1 MATRMAI
8 EDRALGALAGAALG
22 DALGMPTQIL
32 TREEIAA
39 AYGHVGDFVAP
50 LPDHPVS
57 RGLAAGTVTDD
68 TEQMLLLAR
77 QLLEGGEAFDQQRWV
92 AALVAWETDVI
103 ARGSHD
109 LLGPSTKRAIA
120 AIRAGTPPQEAGRH
134 GDTNGAAMRI
144 APVGV
149 IMPSAPLQ
157 ALVDRVAETSL
168 ATHNT
173 GVAIAAASAV
183 AAAIS
188 RGVEGG
194 GWRAAIDTAIAAAR
208 TGAASGHPL
217 PGPSMDRLIA
227 DAVALAQGHDHNAA
241 LDRIAAETGTGVDA
255 RQSVPAAFAVLAL
268 ANGDAW
274 RACVLAANLGGDT
287 DTIGAIA
294 GAIAGACCG
303 FSSLPQDRIAQ
314 LRGVDL
320 AELRA
325 LSTELVAA
333 RLAAGS
339 VGSGIA

>member
-39 AYGHVGDFVAP
+39 AYDRVEDFVAP

-57 RGLAAGTVTDD
+57 RGLAPGTVTDD

-77 QLLEGGEAFDQQRWV
+77 QLLEGGENFDQRRWV
-92 AALVAWETDVI
+92 EALVEWETDMI

-109 LLGPSTKRAIA
+109 LLGPSTKQAIA
-120 AIRAGTPPQEAGRH
+120 AIRAGATPQEAGRH

-149 IMPSAPLQ
+149 MMPPAPLE

-183 AAAIS
+183 AAAVS

-208 TGAASGHPL
+208 IGETRGHPVA
-217 PGPSMDRLIA
+217 GPAMDGLIA
-227 DAVALAQGHDHNAA
+227 DAVALAQGDE
-241 LDRIAAETGTGVDA
+241 LDIAFERIATEVGTGVEA
-255 RQSVPAAFAVLAL
+255 RQSIPAAFAVLAV
-268 ANGDAW
+268 AKGDAW
-274 RACVLAANLGGDT
+274 QACVLAANLGGDT

-294 GAIAGACCG
+294 GAVAGACCG
-303 FSSLPQDRIAQ
+303 FSRLPQDRIAQ
-314 LRGVDL
+314 LHGVDPSGL
-320 AELRA
+320 QA
-325 LSTELVAA
+325 
-333 RLAAGS
+333 LAAGLVEARLS
-339 VGSGIA
+339 AHPRRGAT

>member
-8 EDRALGALAGAALG
+8 GDRALGALAGAALG

-39 AYGHVGDFVAP
+39 SYGHVEDFIAP

-57 RGLAAGTVTDD
+57 HGLAAGTVTDD

-77 QLLEGGEAFDQQRWV
+77 RLLEDGDKFDQRRWV
-92 AALVAWETDVI
+92 EALAAWETDMI

-144 APVGV
+144 APIGV

-157 ALVDRVAETSL
+157 ALVDRVAETCL

-173 GVAIAAASAV
+173 SIAIAAASAV
-183 AAAIS
+183 AAAVS

-208 TGAASGHPL
+208 AGKASGHPL
-217 PGPSMDRLIA
+217 PGPSMDALIA
-227 DAVALAQGHDHNAA
+227 DAVALAQGDDLDAA
-241 LDRIAAETGTGVDA
+241 LDRIATETGTGVDA

-268 ANGDAW
+268 AGGDAW
-274 RACVLAANLGGDT
+274 QACVLAANLGGDT

-314 LRGVDL
+314 LRGIDPS
-320 AELRA
+320 ELRA
-325 LSTELVAA
+325 LAAGLVEA

-339 VGSGIA
+339 GGSGIA